1 MARDYFGE
9 RITVNRGILVD
20 FIFYILA
27 HLEGRMKGLPIILCF
42 QICYHYRSSRDL
54 SFQHGRRNR
63 AAFRSLQAD
72 ICSLHGYAYGEHQI
86 GYELTP
92 ELANET
98 YYMVKF
104 LALCVQQSRKNCLQ
118 KIARY
123 MGWQKR

>member
-1 MARDYFGE
+1 MAA
-9 RITVNRGILVD
+9 VNI
-20 FIFYILA
+20 
-27 HLEGRMKGLPIILCF
+27 
-42 QICYHYRSSRDL
+42 
-54 SFQHGRRNR
+54 R